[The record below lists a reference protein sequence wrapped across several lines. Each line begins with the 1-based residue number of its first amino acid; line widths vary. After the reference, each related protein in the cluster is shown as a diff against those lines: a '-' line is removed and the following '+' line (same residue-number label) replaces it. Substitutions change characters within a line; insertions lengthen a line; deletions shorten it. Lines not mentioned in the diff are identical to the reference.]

1 MLFLVFQV
9 GGERYALEASKVVEV
24 VPFVTLRRLPQAP
37 RGVAGLFSY
46 HGRPVPVVDLSEW
59 LTGQPAREQLSTRI
73 LVVNYLDGGG
83 AERLLGILAERATEM
98 LHKDPEAFRDAG
110 VKVPAAPSLGPVL
123 LDERGSIQWL
133 DHQSLLPAGVAGQV
147 FQDLPSP

>member
-9 GGERYALEASKVVEV
+9 GGERYALDANKVVEV
-24 VPFVTLRRLPQAP
+24 VPFVLLRRLPQAP

-46 HGRPVPVVDLSEW
+46 HGRPVPVVDLSE
-59 LTGQPAREQLSTRI
+59 LFTGQPASEQLSTRI
-73 LVVNYLDGGG
+73 LVLNYQDGGG

-98 LHKDPEAFRDAG
+98 LHKDPKAFRDPG
-110 VKVPAAPSLGPVL
+110 VRVPAAPSLGPVL

-133 DHQSLLPAGVAGQV
+133 DHRSFLPAEVAGKV
-147 FQDLPSP
+147 FQDLLPP